1 MEETDGEGYL
11 EGLKNISA
19 SNKDYVFGVN
29 RSDQIYQCK
38 KPCKGGWQ
46 RMEGGLKQ
54 ISGGQKYVYGV
65 NRNDS
70 IYRARLPIT
79 NLRNPQW
86 YKIPGGLKW
95 INAGNKDYIYG
106 TNRSDQIYVC
116 QKPCTGGWKRIPGGL
131 EAIEAD
137 KDTVYGTSRGK
148 NIYSKPMDGMKA
160 AYNWSRWTIGGGST
174 NVSPEPFVGG
184 MVREGYAPLE
194 GDMITACSESGTRGG
209 QDIPGLQPTGDF
221 LVKNRVKEKEAA
233 ASLVSMQKQIKQS
246 INQLQGDSL
255 KVAGAYKNQS
265 LNLLKQLAS
274 YENTQK
280 QNY

>member
-1 MEETDGEGYL
+1 MKRSSSRTVY
-11 EGLKNISA
+11 
-19 SNKDYVFGVN
+19 KDFN
-29 RSDQIYQCK
+29 HI
-38 KPCKGGWQ
+38 
-46 RMEGGLKQ
+46 ENT
-54 ISGGQKYVYGV
+54 
-65 NRNDS
+65 NRND
-70 IYRARLPIT
+70 
-79 NLRNPQW
+79 
-86 YKIPGGLKW
+86 
-95 INAGNKDYIYG
+95 D
-106 TNRSDQIYVC
+106 IYVC
-116 QKPCTGGWKRIPGGL
+116 QKPCTGGWKQISGGL

-160 AYNWSRWTIGGGST
+160 AYDWSRWTKGGGST

-194 GDMITACSESGTRGG
+194 GDMISACSESGTRGG

-274 YENTQK
+274 YENAKAKLLKSGRELDTLDALK
-280 QNY
+280 QDSRLRKNSEGMSYYLWLTLAISVLGFAITKIK